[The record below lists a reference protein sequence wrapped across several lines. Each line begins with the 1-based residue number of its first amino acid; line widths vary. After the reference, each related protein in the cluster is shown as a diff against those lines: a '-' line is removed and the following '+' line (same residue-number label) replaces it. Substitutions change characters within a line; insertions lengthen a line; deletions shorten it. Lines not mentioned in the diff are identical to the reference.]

1 MQNVKCDRYIVIV
14 IRFFDT
20 PQMEQ
25 VSLRSP
31 LESPSNSQQK
41 LNLDLVAAIMK
52 PCAILY
58 LLL

>member
-1 MQNVKCDRYIVIV
+1 MQNVRCDRYIVI
-14 IRFFDT
+14 RFVDT
-20 PQMEQ
+20 PPQMEQ